1 MNAILPVQSGDEAK
15 GCWFSLE
22 DRNDLPFGGN
32 GLSLVAKGQ
41 VSIDRLIEPSLLGE
55 SIAGTVQI
63 LPRVGHLWWSDRHL
77 WRYGMTTNSCRDSV
91 IIFTLRRFALSLW
104 LCIACIQES
113 TREHRLKRQTVRFE
127 QFIRPRKLGTVG
139 E

>member
-41 VSIDRLIEPSLLGE
+41 VSIDRLIEPSLVGE

-91 IIFTLRRFALSLW
+91 IIFYFETICIVFVALY
-104 LCIACIQES
+104 CVH
-113 TREHRLKRQTVRFE
+113 TRVYTRAPFE
-127 QFIRPRKLGTVG
+127 ETDGTF
-139 E
+139 